1 MALTATQV
9 KHAKGRDKQFK
20 LSGEKGMFL
29 LVHPNGSKYWR
40 MKYRYAGKEKALAL
54 GAYTSECCHPN
65 HGNVAT

>member
-29 LVHPNGSKYWR
+29 LVQPR
-40 MKYRYAGKEKALAL
+40 
-54 GAYTSECCHPN
+54 
-65 HGNVAT
+65 